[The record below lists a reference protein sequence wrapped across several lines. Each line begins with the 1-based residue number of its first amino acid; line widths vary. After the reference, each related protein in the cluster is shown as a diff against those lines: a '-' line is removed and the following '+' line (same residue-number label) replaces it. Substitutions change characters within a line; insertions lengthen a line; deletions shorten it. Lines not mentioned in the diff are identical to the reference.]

1 MRYNELKKQFKVQ
14 PELRIMKGLCENCL
28 TSNVEI
34 NFVKGKT
41 LCLDC
46 AKKYSNKYV
55 KTQFCSS

>member
-14 PELRIMKGLCENCL
+14 SELRIMKGLCENCL
-28 TSNVEI
+28 TSNVEV

-46 AKKYSNKYV
+46 AKKDSNK
-55 KTQFCSS
+55 